1 MQLAGAAFVFF
12 TQQNQF
18 DSSHTQHYESIGIS
32 QSLLTLQRY
41 NGAYACRVNQI
52 QQTLKDV
59 NPSKYRKT
67 VTYLCSMNNRWI
79 VWITVLVSAAII
91 ILIAIQTYWIR
102 SAVELR
108 ETNFRRSVSEAVG
121 DVMSQ
126 IEKEEVDRQIRK
138 NMEYNSLLR
147 SIDSLDYL
155 IYLETGSTGHMN
167 RSNFNYERKQEWNE
181 VIENNELK
189 MVKKSDTASMDF
201 PGKDSLKSTNKDTS
215 KDTSASLTDRATQL
229 NRKKAFLLNQVF
241 DEMFNNPFTP
251 YIESWLTK
259 GKVDTLLRTALES
272 KGINAA
278 YQFGI
283 YSKQRNLVVIEKNAN
298 FRQQLMREGLYYK
311 LFPANNYSPAD
322 YLVLYFPN
330 QTRYLL
336 VQMSGI
342 LTISGVL
349 MLIIILAFMFV
360 IITIFRQ
367 KKLSQMK
374 NDFINNMTHEFKTP
388 ISTVSLACEVLNDP
402 TVPKND
408 EFVKSYINIIG
419 EENKRLGVMAEKIL
433 QTAIL
438 EKGQLN
444 LRKEKIDIHHI
455 IEDVAHKIAIQVE
468 IRDGNIST
476 DLKATEPFIIA
487 DKVHITNVINNLLD
501 NANKYSPRKPVI
513 VISTQDQNEGIL
525 ISITDN
531 GIGISK
537 ANLKKIFEKLYRVP
551 TGDVHDVKGFGL
563 GLSYVKFIVDKHG
576 GKVSVESEPGKG
588 STFRVWLPYKT

>member
-1 MQLAGAAFVFF
+1 M
-12 TQQNQF
+12 N
-18 DSSHTQHYESIGIS
+18 S
-32 QSLLTLQRY
+32 
-41 NGAYACRVNQI
+41 RV
-52 QQTLKDV
+52 
-59 NPSKYRKT
+59 
-67 VTYLCSMNNRWI
+67 I
-79 VWITVLVSAAII
+79 VWITLLVSIAIV
-91 ILIAIQTYWIR
+91 ILIGIQAYWIKN
-102 SAVELR
+102 AVELR
-108 ETNFRRSVSEAVG
+108 ETNFRRSVAEAVG
-121 DVMSQ
+121 EVMLK
-126 IEKEEVDRQIRK
+126 IEKEEVNRQIQK
-138 NMEYNSLLR
+138 NIEYNILLR

-155 IYLETGSTGHMN
+155 IYLETGNTDHIQSG
-167 RSNFNYERKQEWNE
+167 SFNYKRKQEWNE
-181 VIENNELK
+181 VIENNEWKL
-189 MVKKSDTASMDF
+189 VKKSDSSSIEY
-201 PGKDSLKSTNKDTS
+201 PGQDTIKDT
-215 KDTSASLTDRATQL
+215 TISLTDRAKQL

-251 YIESWLTK
+251 YIENWLTE
-259 GKVDTLLRTALES
+259 GKIDTLLKNALDN
-272 KGINAA
+272 KGINAK
-278 YQFGI
+278 YQFCI
-283 YSKQRNLVVIEKNAN
+283 YSKQRNLVVIEKDPAA
-298 FRQQLMREGLYYK
+298 RQQLMQDGLYYR
-311 LFPANNYSPAD
+311 LFPANNYSPND

-336 VQMSGI
+336 VQMSGMV
-342 LTISGVL
+342 TISGVL
-349 MLIIILAFMFV
+349 MLVIILSFMFV

-402 TVPKND
+402 SVPKSD
-408 EFVKSYINIIG
+408 EFVKSYIDIIS

-468 IRDGNIST
+468 IRDGSIQTELN
-476 DLKATEPFIIA
+476 ATEPFIIA

-501 NANKYSPRKPVI
+501 NANKYSPRKPLI
-513 VISTQDQNEGIL
+513 TISTQDQNEGMQ

-531 GIGISK
+531 GIGINK

-551 TGDVHDVKGFGL
+551 TGDVHNVKGFGL
-563 GLSYVKFIVDKHG
+563 GLSYVKFIVEKHG
-576 GKVSVESEPGKG
+576 GRVTVESEPGKG

>member
-1 MQLAGAAFVFF
+1 
-12 TQQNQF
+12 
-18 DSSHTQHYESIGIS
+18 
-32 QSLLTLQRY
+32 
-41 NGAYACRVNQI
+41 
-52 QQTLKDV
+52 
-59 NPSKYRKT
+59 
-67 VTYLCSMNNRWI
+67 MNNRWI
-79 VWITVLVSAAII
+79 IYITLLVSAAIVV
-91 ILIAIQTYWIR
+91 LIGIQTYWIKN
-102 SAVELR
+102 AVELR

-121 DVMSQ
+121 DVMSK
-126 IEKEEVDRQIRK
+126 IEKEEVNRQIQK

-155 IYLETGSTGHMN
+155 IYLETGTTEHINNG
-167 RSNFNYERKQEWNE
+167 NFNYERKQEWNE
-181 VIENNELK
+181 VLENNEWK
-189 MVKKSDTASMDF
+189 MVKKSDSASMNF
-201 PGKDSLKSTNKDTS
+201 PGKDTLRDTA
-215 KDTSASLTDRATQL
+215 ASLSDRATQL

-241 DEMFNNPFTP
+241 DEMFNNPFSP
-251 YIESWLTK
+251 YIENWLTK
-259 GKVDTLLRTALES
+259 GKVDSLLKNALDN
-272 KGINAA
+272 KGINAK

-283 YSKQRNLVVIEKNAN
+283 YSKQRNLVVIEKNPA
-298 FRQQLMREGLYYK
+298 FRQQLMQEGLFYR

-336 VQMSGI
+336 VQMSGM

-349 MLIIILAFMFV
+349 MLVIILSFMFV

-402 TVPKND
+402 TVPKSD
-408 EFVKSYINIIG
+408 EFVKSYIDIIG

-444 LRKEKIDIHHI
+444 LRKEKIDIHAI

-468 IRDGNIST
+468 IRDGSINTS
-476 DLKATEPFIIA
+476 LNATEPIIIA

-501 NANKYSPRKPVI
+501 NANKYSPRKPLI
-513 VISTQDQNEGIL
+513 TIATQDQNEGIL

-531 GIGISK
+531 GIGINK

-551 TGDVHDVKGFGL
+551 TGDVHNVKGFGL
-563 GLSYVKFIVDKHG
+563 GLSYVKFIVEKHG

-588 STFRVWLPYKT
+588 STFRVWLPYKD

>member
-1 MQLAGAAFVFF
+1 
-12 TQQNQF
+12 
-18 DSSHTQHYESIGIS
+18 
-32 QSLLTLQRY
+32 
-41 NGAYACRVNQI
+41 
-52 QQTLKDV
+52 
-59 NPSKYRKT
+59 
-67 VTYLCSMNNRWI
+67 MNNRLI
-79 VWITVLVSAAII
+79 VWITFLVSVAIV
-91 ILIAIQTYWIR
+91 ILIAIQTYWIK

-108 ETNFRRSVSEAVG
+108 EANFRRSVSEAVG

-126 IEKEEVDRQIRK
+126 IEKEEVSRQIRK

-147 SIDSLDYL
+147 AIDSLDYL
-155 IYLETGSTGHMN
+155 IYLETGSTEHMN
-167 RSNFNYERKQEWNE
+167 SGNYNYQRKQEWSE
-181 VIENNELK
+181 VMENNEWK
-189 MVKKSDTASMDF
+189 MVKKSDSASLNY
-201 PGKDSLKSTNKDTS
+201 PGKDTLKDKDS
-215 KDTSASLTDRATQL
+215 SASLGDRATQL

-241 DEMFNNPFTP
+241 DEMFNNPFSP
-251 YIESWLTK
+251 YIENWLTA
-259 GKVDTLLRTALES
+259 GKVDTLLNNALDN
-272 KGINAA
+272 KGISAK

-283 YSKQRNLVVIEKNAN
+283 YSKQRNLVVLEKDPA
-298 FRQQLMREGLYYK
+298 FREQLVKEGLYYR
-311 LFPANNYSPAD
+311 LFPANNYAPSD
-322 YLVLYFPN
+322 YLVLFFPN

-336 VQMSGI
+336 VQMSGM
-342 LTISGVL
+342 LTISGAL
-349 MLIIILAFMFV
+349 MLVIILSFMFV

-402 TVPKND
+402 SVPKD
-408 EFVKSYINIIG
+408 DDFVKSYINIIG

-444 LRKEKIDIHHI
+444 LRKEKIDIHNI

-468 IRDGNIST
+468 IRDGSIQT
-476 DLKATEPFIIA
+476 DLKATEPIIIA

-501 NANKYSPRKPVI
+501 NANKYSPRKPI
-513 VISTQDQNEGIL
+513 INITTQDQNDGIL

-531 GIGISK
+531 GIGINK

-563 GLSYVKFIVDKHG
+563 GLSYVKFIVEKHG
-576 GKVSVESEPGKG
+576 GKVTVESEPGKG